1 MELKGS
7 SFIQLQPLISPTLV
21 CSEAHDSEDHLPRHS
36 RSKGRAEGS
45 RSGSLASFGM
55 INPFFANHG
64 ILKHVMDNDGNSRVI
79 TINQTGHQ
87 INMNMTTPPFKC
99 PLSSMPCA

>member
-1 MELKGS
+1 
-7 SFIQLQPLISPTLV
+7 
-21 CSEAHDSEDHLPRHS
+21 
-36 RSKGRAEGS
+36 
-45 RSGSLASFGM
+45 M

-64 ILKHVMDNDGNSRVI
+64 ILKHDMDNDGNSRVI

-99 PLSSMPCA
+99 PLSYAVRVKLTCPKAGSMGCVIPAPAQSEVGRGCTS

>member
-1 MELKGS
+1 
-7 SFIQLQPLISPTLV
+7 
-21 CSEAHDSEDHLPRHS
+21 
-36 RSKGRAEGS
+36 
-45 RSGSLASFGM
+45 M

-64 ILKHVMDNDGNSRVI
+64 ILKHDMDNDGNSRVI

-99 PLSSMPCA
+99 PLFSMPCA

>member
-1 MELKGS
+1 
-7 SFIQLQPLISPTLV
+7 
-21 CSEAHDSEDHLPRHS
+21 
-36 RSKGRAEGS
+36 
-45 RSGSLASFGM
+45 M

-64 ILKHVMDNDGNSRVI
+64 ILKHDMDNDGNSRVI

-99 PLSSMPCA
+99 PLSLLCRARETNGSESAIDGCVILAPA